1 MPAPHALTSDL
12 GNLWKGIRKTMRIAA
27 VQDPDGKIFGTIQ
40 DNQFRPLLAGGA
52 VVRDL
57 RQVIAL
63 VGERSGALKHGAPC
77 PLDSVKL
84 AAPVGPLAKNVICVG
99 KNYHDHAQ
107 EFARS
112 GVDQSGDK
120 QEVPDAPV
128 VFTKAVTSLADPLQ
142 GIPASSDPTHSTD
155 YEGELGVVIGR
166 RCKNVKRADALDYVF
181 GYTIVND
188 ATARTVQQRHKQW
201 FLGKSLDGYCPV
213 GPCLVTRDEF
223 GVPDAQELA
232 TYVNGERR
240 QFARLRDLIFDVQS
254 IIEAA
259 SAYVPLDPGDLI
271 ATGTPAGVGIGFKPP
286 RYLKP
291 GDVVRISITGI
302 GELVNPVV

>member
-1 MPAPHALTSDL
+1 
-12 GNLWKGIRKTMRIAA
+12 MRIAA
-27 VQDPDGKIFGTIQ
+27 IHDRIGKIFGTIQ
-40 DNQFRPLLAGGA
+40 DDRFRPLLVSGSTLG
-52 VVRDL
+52 DL

-63 VGERSGALKHGAPC
+63 MSARAPALDYGAPR
-77 PLDSVKL
+77 PLQSVKL
-84 AAPVGPLAKNVICVG
+84 AAPVGPLVKNVMAVG

-112 GVDQSGDK
+112 GFDQSGDK
-120 QEVPDAPV
+120 VDVPDAPV
-128 VFTKAVTSLADPLQ
+128 VFTKAVTSLADPGQ
-142 GIPASSDPTHSTD
+142 GLPASSDPTNSTD

-166 RCKNVKRADALDYVF
+166 RAEHVKRADAYDVVF

-201 FLGKSLDGYCPV
+201 FLGKSLAGYCPV
-213 GPCLVTRDEF
+213 GPVLVTADEF
-223 GVPDAQELA
+223 GRPDQQELA
-232 TYVNGERR
+232 TTVNGERR
-240 QFARLRDLIFDVQS
+240 QFAKLRDLIFDVPA
-254 IIEAA
+254 IIETI

-286 RYLKP
+286 KYLKP
-291 GDVVRISITGI
+291 GDVVKVAISGI

>member
-1 MPAPHALTSDL
+1 
-12 GNLWKGIRKTMRIAA
+12 MRIAA
-27 VQDPDGKIFGTIQ
+27 VHDPDGKIFGTIE
-40 DNQFRPLLAGGA
+40 DKHFRPLLAGGA
-52 VVRDL
+52 AVRDL
-57 RQVIAL
+57 REVIAL
-63 VGERSGALKHGAPC
+63 LEKGAGALKHGAPR

-120 QEVPDAPV
+120 LEVPDAPV
-128 VFTKAVTSLADPLQ
+128 VFTKAVSSLADPWQ

-166 RCKNVKRADALDYVF
+166 RCKNVKHADALDYVF

-188 ATARTVQQRHKQW
+188 VTARTVQQRHKQW
-201 FLGKSLDGYCPV
+201 FLGKSLDGFCPV

-223 GVPDAQELA
+223 GVPDAQELT
-232 TYVNGERR
+232 TYVNDERR
-240 QFARLRDLIFDVQS
+240 QFAKLCDLIFDVQT

-291 GDVVRISITGI
+291 GDEVRISITGI
-302 GELVNPVV
+302 GELVNPVI

>member
-1 MPAPHALTSDL
+1 
-12 GNLWKGIRKTMRIAA
+12 MRIAA
-27 VQDPDGKIFGTIQ
+27 IKNENGKIFGTVQ
-40 DNQFRPLLAGGA
+40 GNQFRPLLISGSVAC
-52 VVRDL
+52 DL

-63 VGERSGALKHGAPC
+63 VSECPGTLEHGASLA
-77 PLDSVKL
+77 LDSIKL

-112 GVDQSGDK
+112 GIDQSGDK
-120 QEVPDAPV
+120 LEVPDAPV

-142 GIPASSDPTHSTD
+142 EITASADPTHSTD

-166 RCKNVKRADALDYVF
+166 YAKDVTRADALDYVF

-188 ATARTVQQRHKQW
+188 VTARTVQQRHKQW
-201 FLGKSLDGYCPV
+201 FLGKSLDSFCPV
-213 GPCLVTRDEF
+213 GPVLVTRDEF
-223 GVPDAQELA
+223 GKPDAQELA

-240 QFARLRDLIFDVQS
+240 QFARLRDLIFDVGA
-254 IIEAA
+254 IIEAV

-286 RYLKP
+286 RYLVA
-291 GDVVRISITGI
+291 GDVVRISISGI
-302 GELVNPVV
+302 GDLTNPVV

>member
-1 MPAPHALTSDL
+1 
-12 GNLWKGIRKTMRIAA
+12 MRIAA
-27 VQDPDGKIFGTIQ
+27 VHSQSGKIFGTVQ
-40 DNQFRPLLAGGA
+40 DNHFRPLSISGS

-57 RQVIAL
+57 RQVISL
-63 VGERSGALKHGAPC
+63 VSERSGTLEHGAP
-77 PLDSVKL
+77 LALNSVKL

-120 QEVPDAPV
+120 QEVPEAPV

-142 GIPASSDPTHSTD
+142 GIPASADPTHSTD

-166 RCKNVKRADALDYVF
+166 HCKNVKRADAFDYVF

-188 ATARTVQQRHKQW
+188 ATARTVQQRHRQW
-201 FLGKSLDGYCPV
+201 FLGKSLDGFCPV
-213 GPCLVTRDEF
+213 GPVLVTRDEF
-223 GVPDAQELA
+223 GIPDAQELA

-240 QFARLRDLIFDVQS
+240 QFARLRDLIFDVGA
-254 IIEAA
+254 IIEAVT
-259 SAYVPLDPGDLI
+259 AYVPLDPGDLI

-286 RYLKP
+286 RYLVP
-291 GDVVRISITGI
+291 GDVVQISISGI
-302 GELVNPVV
+302 GDLTNPVV